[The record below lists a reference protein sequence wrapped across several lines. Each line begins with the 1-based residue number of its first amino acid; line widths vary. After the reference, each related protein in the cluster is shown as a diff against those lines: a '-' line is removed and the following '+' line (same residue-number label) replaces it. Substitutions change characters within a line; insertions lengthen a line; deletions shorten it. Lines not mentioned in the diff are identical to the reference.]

1 MSAHGGGPHGA
12 PCSARHAPALT
23 PPAGRECLD
32 VNARAGMIADLA
44 TIRELLYGVLPAVL
58 RSAEPGSAV
67 AALAQP
73 WPTLEHPSGGAGLWA
88 EK

>member
-1 MSAHGGGPHGA
+1 
-12 PCSARHAPALT
+12 
-23 PPAGRECLD
+23 LD
-32 VNARAGMIADLA
+32 VNARAGMVADLA

-58 RSAEPGSAV
+58 RSAEPGAAV